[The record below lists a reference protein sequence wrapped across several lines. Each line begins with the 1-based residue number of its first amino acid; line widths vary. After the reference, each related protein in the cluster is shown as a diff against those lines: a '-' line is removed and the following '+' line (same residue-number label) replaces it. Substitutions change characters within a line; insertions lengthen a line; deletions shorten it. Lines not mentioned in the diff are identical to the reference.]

1 MNQPRHPSTE
11 LDALADEFDA
21 VRHALSTENPAPHHL
36 SGPLTTMTDLVVRLG
51 SANHDAHGALAACPP
66 ADRPSHAAT
75 ATELCHAIGAAGRAV
90 NALAA
95 AQDAHLFIDYFAD
108 RYGHPDV
115 NTAFAHTR
123 ITAALTRARDNLTE
137 TSGYLR
143 NAKPVEPAGQLLRVA
158 LARSNQADTPA
169 KGRAAETPA
178 ESSTPIPPH
187 PARRR

>member
-1 MNQPRHPSTE
+1 MNQPRVPSTE
-11 LDALADEFDA
+11 LDALADEFDG
-21 VRHALSTENPAPHHL
+21 VLHSLSTENPAPQHL
-36 SGPLTTMTDLVVRLG
+36 SGPLATVTGLVVRLG
-51 SANHDAHGALAACPP
+51 SAIRDAHGALAASAP

-115 NTAFAHTR
+115 DTAFAHTR
-123 ITAALTRARDNLTE
+123 ITAALIRARDNLTE

-143 NAKPVEPAGQLLRVA
+143 SVKPVEPAGHLLRVA
-158 LARSNQADTPA
+158 LARSSQADTTA
-169 KGRAAETPA
+169 MGRATVSPA
-178 ESSTPIPPH
+178 GSSTPIPPH